1 MAEAKKCDRCGTLY
15 EDHKVE
21 YLIIRL
27 EYTGIRTPFPR
38 DQAIPRKDLCPKCY
52 QELLEFL
59 NVKKETD
66 NHAVDH

>member
-1 MAEAKKCDRCGTLY
+1 MADAKKCDRCGTLY
-15 EDHKVE
+15 EDHKQE
-21 YLIIRL
+21 YFITHL
-27 EYTGIRTPFPR
+27 EYTGKLPPFHPYE
-38 DQAIPRKDLCPKCY
+38 AIPRKDLCPKCY